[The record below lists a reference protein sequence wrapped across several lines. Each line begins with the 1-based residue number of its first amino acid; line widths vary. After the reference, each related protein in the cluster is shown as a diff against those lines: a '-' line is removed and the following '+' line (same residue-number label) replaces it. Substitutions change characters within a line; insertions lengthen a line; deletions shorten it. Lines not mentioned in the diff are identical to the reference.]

1 VNTQQLRKTLK
12 HQWLEYYRE
21 NRPWITRLRVWSNVD
36 GVRRPSS
43 GFILASLAAL
53 EPNLNQ
59 LLPLIVDLSADPDRI
74 IKALGLDFNPDQ
86 AISDRPQVSTAEPK
100 PRLLPESKQAAIAET
115 EKALQRPPTQKQA
128 IADEHCEGVKPTTR
142 PAGRDWH

>member
-86 AISDRPQVSTAEPK
+86 LVNELAQTGEPK
-100 PRLLPESKQAAIAET
+100 PRLLPESKQATIAD
-115 EKALQRPPTQKQA
+115 KARQRPPKQTQA
-128 IADEHCEGVKPTTR
+128 IADENCEGVKPT
-142 PAGRDWH
+142 PQSGGRDWH

>member
-1 VNTQQLRKTLK
+1 VNTQQLRKHLK
-12 HQWLEYYRE
+12 QQWLEYYRN
-21 NRPWITRLRVWSNVD
+21 NRPWITRLRVWTNVD

-74 IKALGLDFNPDQ
+74 VQALGLDFNPDQ
-86 AISDRPQVSTAEPK
+86 QISTLAESAAESN
-100 PRLLPESKQAAIAET
+100 PRLLPEAAPAVLSESIAKRPKQRVPVDKTCQGA
-115 EKALQRPPTQKQA
+115 
-128 IADEHCEGVKPTTR
+128 KPD
-142 PAGRDWH
+142 PYAGGRDWH

>member
-1 VNTQQLRKTLK
+1 MNTQQLRKALK

-86 AISDRPQVSTAEPK
+86 LMNELPQRTTAEPK
-100 PRLLPESKQAAIAET
+100 PRLLPESKQATIA
-115 EKALQRPPTQKQA
+115 EKALQRPPKQA
-128 IADEHCEGVKPTTR
+128 IADENCEGVKPTNQ